1 MLTKPPSNGYKLG
14 MTKPVKLNSAVK
26 EDSPRVLID
35 FLAAGTNESKQ
46 VLKRAL
52 TQGCCQIKR
61 KNFKGLKRVRR
72 AKFDLFIGDQVEFNF
87 DPKLIPADTTGCIP
101 LYEENSFGIWFKP
114 AGVLSQG
121 TKWGD
126 EGSILRHIEKIKPHV
141 HLIHR
146 LDFETSGV
154 MVFAYT
160 DKAAEKLSRLWQG
173 KAVEKVYRAEV
184 LGDVEGDEGK
194 IELDIADK
202 YARTHWRVL
211 SRHGRYTCVEA
222 TLATGRRHQI
232 RLHFEAMGHP
242 IIGDPLYGEGNKNRK
257 GLRLQAH
264 RLAYDCPMSKKR
276 IDITVPKE
284 LQIF

>member
-1 MLTKPPSNGYKLG
+1 MQKVIKHKSTVVSDTPLI
-14 MTKPVKLNSAVK
+14 
-26 EDSPRVLID
+26 LID
-35 FLAAGTNESKQ
+35 YLATKTGESKQ
-46 VLKRAL
+46 FIKKAL

-72 AKFDLFIGDQVEFNF
+72 AKFDLFIGDSVEFNY
-87 DPKLIPADTTGCIP
+87 DPTLVPADTSGCHP
-101 LYEENSFGIWFKP
+101 LYEETSFGIWFKP

-126 EGSILRHIEKIKPHV
+126 EGSILRHIEKSKPHV

-160 DKAAEKLSRLWQG
+160 DMAAEKLSRLWQG
-173 KAVEKVYRAEV
+173 KSVQKVYLAEV
-184 LGDVEGDEGK
+184 LGEIEGEEGQ
-194 IELDIADK
+194 IELDVGEK
-202 YARTHWRVL
+202 YARTHWRVIE
-211 SRHGRYTCVEA
+211 RYNGITRVEA

-232 RLHFEAMGHP
+232 RLHFEAFGHP
-242 IIGDPLYGEGNKNRK
+242 VMGDPLYGVGNKNRT
-257 GLRLQAH
+257 GLKLQAY

-276 IDITVPKE
+276 IDIKVPDNLK
-284 LQIF
+284 LF

>member
-1 MLTKPPSNGYKLG
+1 MAKNIRHRSLVASGTPL
-14 MTKPVKLNSAVK
+14 
-26 EDSPRVLID
+26 VLID
-35 FLAAGTNESKQ
+35 YLAEKTGESKAL
-46 VLKRAL
+46 LKRAL
-52 TQGCCQIKR
+52 TQGCCTVKR

-72 AKFDLFIGDQVEFNF
+72 AKFDLFVGDQVEFNF
-87 DPKLIPADTTGCIP
+87 DPDLVPADTTGCHP

-126 EGSILRHIEKIKPHV
+126 EGSILRHIEKTKPHV

-173 KAVEKVYRAEV
+173 KSVEKVYLAEV
-184 LGDVEGDEGK
+184 LGDIEGEEGK
-194 IELDIADK
+194 IELDVEEK

-211 SRHGRYTCVEA
+211 ERCEKFTRVEA
-222 TLATGRRHQI
+222 KLATGRRHQI
-232 RLHFEAMGHP
+232 RRHFEAMGHP
-242 IIGDPLYGEGNKNRK
+242 VMGDPIYGEGNKNRD
-257 GLRLQAH
+257 GLKLQAY

-276 IDITVPKE
+276 IDITVPDNLK
-284 LQIF
+284 LF

>member
-1 MLTKPPSNGYKLG
+1 MQKKLKVSVTVMG
-14 MTKPVKLNSAVK
+14 DDPKI
-26 EDSPRVLID
+26 LID
-35 FLAAGTNESKQ
+35 FLALKSNESKQ
-46 VLKRAL
+46 LLKKAL

-72 AKFDLFIGDQVEFNF
+72 AKFDLFTGDHVEFHY
-87 DPKLIPADTTGCIP
+87 DPNLVPADTSGCKP
-101 LYEENSFGIWFKP
+101 LYEEQSFGIWFKP

-126 EGSILRHIEKIKPHV
+126 EGSILRHIEKTKPHV

-146 LDFETSGV
+146 LDFETSGL

-173 KAVEKVYRAEV
+173 KSVQKIYLAEV
-184 LGDVEGDEGK
+184 LGDVEGEEGK
-194 IELDIADK
+194 IELDIEGK

-211 SRHGRYTCVEA
+211 ERRNGVTRIEA
-222 TLATGRRHQI
+222 MLATGRRHQI
-232 RLHFEAMGHP
+232 RLHFLEFGHP
-242 IIGDPLYGEGNKNRK
+242 VMGDPLYGEGNKNRT
-257 GLRLQAH
+257 GLKLQAY

-276 IDITVPKE
+276 IDITVPEE
-284 LQIF
+284 LRLF